1 MAARRRGVVHA
12 PDPVDEFLTDG
23 LGGHAAILGNWLKF
37 AIVGLKI
44 DSIGKKER
52 LK

>member
-1 MAARRRGVVHA
+1 MLSSIIDHLFNDRTR
-12 PDPVDEFLTDG
+12 
-23 LGGHAAILGNWLKF
+23 NWIKF